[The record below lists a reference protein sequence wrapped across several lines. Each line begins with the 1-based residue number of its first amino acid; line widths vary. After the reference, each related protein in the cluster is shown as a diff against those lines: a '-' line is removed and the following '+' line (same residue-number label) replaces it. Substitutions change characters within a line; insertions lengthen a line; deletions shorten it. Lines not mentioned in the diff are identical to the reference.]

1 MKTML
6 PVLLLLATHCYAYDR
21 ESAALQILTG
31 KPVGPENCF
40 VDTNGD
46 GVRDGTTAG
55 ISMAAIRAITNR
67 ADVVAL
73 CQQNDAATAAAEALR
88 LQTPITFD
96 QSIQFLGAA
105 GPAMRGTDGHWY
117 QPVPDPEAGDWLAIP
132 RTGSPWHP
140 DATFTNTAAAVIAE
154 RKAHRAAI
162 RAIKLDLDQCATN
175 LAQVAVSIDAIN
187 TSATGT
193 LGVAIAATTGTT
205 KTALT
210 ATRNVLGDLKAA
222 VRNLR
227 AGVEQNRQACEKLRR
242 EVR

>member
-1 MKTML
+1 MNLLKIML
-6 PVLLLLATHCYAYDR
+6 VMSLLIGVRSVSALPPDVDAGWANLASFFAQYGRQPTNLAEAVAYD
-21 ESAALQILTG
+21 AA
-31 KPVGPENCF
+31 
-40 VDTNGD
+40 
-46 GVRDGTTAG
+46 VRNA
-55 ISMAAIRAITNR
+55 
-67 ADVVAL
+67 
-73 CQQNDAATAAAEALR
+73 
-88 LQTPITFD
+88 TPITFD

-175 LAQVAVSIDAIN
+175 LAQVAVLIDAIN

-227 AGVEQNRQACEKLRR
+227 AGVEQNRQASEKLRR

>member
-1 MKTML
+1 MKTTL
-6 PVLLLLATHCYAYDR
+6 ALLLT
-21 ESAALQILTG
+21 LTTG
-31 KPVGPENCF
+31 IAFAQEIDPGWSRRAEYIAETG
-40 VDTNGD
+40 DTNCNYAA
-46 GVRDGTTAG
+46 V
-55 ISMAAIRAITNR
+55 MAWEKA
-67 ADVVAL
+67 
-73 CQQNDAATAAAEALR
+73 QR

-175 LAQVAVSIDAIN
+175 LAQVAVLIDAIN

-227 AGVEQNRQACEKLRR
+227 AGVEQNRQASEKLRR

>member
-1 MKTML
+1 MNLLKIML
-6 PVLLLLATHCYAYDR
+6 VMSLLIGVRSVSALPPDVDAGWANLASFFAQYGRQPTNLAEAVAYD
-21 ESAALQILTG
+21 AA
-31 KPVGPENCF
+31 
-40 VDTNGD
+40 
-46 GVRDGTTAG
+46 VRNA
-55 ISMAAIRAITNR
+55 
-67 ADVVAL
+67 
-73 CQQNDAATAAAEALR
+73 
-88 LQTPITFD
+88 TPITFD

-175 LAQVAVSIDAIN
+175 LAQVAVSIDTIN

-227 AGVEQNRQACEKLRR
+227 AGVEQNRQASEKLRR